1 MCVGQGKV
9 LHVWR
14 DESKVVFHRCA
25 SKEVALAHAN
35 HTICVCALFG
45 SELESIGGSESN
57 CAEQLRMFCLKPIYV
72 VFFFFYSYVCGSF
85 CSSKNG
91 PKDT

>member
-1 MCVGQGKV
+1 MRQGNV
-9 LHVWR
+9 LHVLR

-45 SELESIGGSESN
+45 SELESIGGSRVE
-57 CAEQLRMFCLKPIYV
+57 LR
-72 VFFFFYSYVCGSF
+72 
-85 CSSKNG
+85 
-91 PKDT
+91 